1 MDSFNSRLEK
11 AAVRIIVM
19 EDRPEEIA
27 QNAVQRQKG
36 GKDERK
42 MTLASTPRTQIS
54 EMQEYEC
61 LLQCYFYPITYK

>member
-19 EDRPEEIA
+19 KDRPEEIV

-42 MTLASTPRTQIS
+42 MTVASYQT
-54 EMQEYEC
+54 
-61 LLQCYFYPITYK
+61 